1 MSVGRTLDIDSL
13 VAPIAG
19 ANPSGASLR
28 YAGTY
33 DAIQEARRADDALAQ
48 GDWQRAT
55 KVSDWRGVIELA
67 TGALATRSKDLQVAA
82 WLLEAVVKAH
92 GFAGLRDGLQ
102 LMRELMERFWD
113 TVYPEIQEGDLEFR
127 AAPIEWI
134 NDRLPEAV
142 KAVPIARSS
151 LGDQYAW
158 WHWHESRTVENLG
171 RQNPEAR
178 ELALAEGKISGEEFD
193 KAVAALPRSHWEE
206 LFEALAEAGG
216 ELTQLDAAVGERF
229 GREAP
234 SLVKLKDAT
243 EEVRALLESIVK
255 RKREAEPDAT
265 RPGSPVPEGERVP
278 YRDGPVDPQG
288 GGMLRDRAAALR
300 QLAEVAAF
308 FRRTEPHSPVAYL
321 VQRAVQWGHMP
332 LEDWL
337 KEVINDVTV
346 LARVRETLGLKDAER
361 PASD

>member
-1 MSVGRTLDIDSL
+1 MSVARTLDIESL
-13 VAPIAG
+13 VAPITG
-19 ANPSGASLR
+19 ANPSGESLR

-67 TGALATRSKDLQVAA
+67 TTALATRSKDLQLAA
-82 WLLEAVVKAH
+82 WLLEASVKVH
-92 GFAGLRDGLQ
+92 GFAGLRDGLG

-113 TVYPEIQEGDLEFR
+113 TVYPEVEDGDLEFR

-134 NDRLPEAV
+134 NDRLPETV

-151 LGDQYAW
+151 VGDQYAW

-193 KAVAALPRSHWEE
+193 KAVAALARAHWEE
-206 LFEALAEAGG
+206 LFETLSEARG

-229 GREAP
+229 GRNAP
-234 SLVKLKDAT
+234 SLVKLKEAT
-243 EEVRALLESIVK
+243 EEVRTLIESIVK
-255 RKREAEPDAT
+255 RKRELEPDAT

-278 YRDGPVDPQG
+278 GRDGSVESVD

-321 VQRAVQWGHMP
+321 VQRAVHWGHMP

-337 KEVINDVTV
+337 KEVIDDVTV
-346 LARVRETLGLKDAER
+346 LARVRETLGLKAAER
-361 PASD
+361 PANE